1 MTTDSQMRRTK
12 IVATLGPATD
22 APGMLEKL
30 IAEGV
35 DVVRLNLSHGI
46 PDDHRARANAVRA
59 ASAAAGREV
68 GVLADLQGP
77 KIRVETFANGP
88 VELVDGA
95 PFVLDCRPGAPAG
108 DATRVGVSYYEL
120 PQDVHAGDVLL
131 LDDGLIALTVLE
143 VVGAEVRCQVL
154 IGGKLSNRKGLNR
167 QGGGLSVTALSD
179 KDKADIKLA
188 AEIGA
193 DFLAVSFVRS
203 ADDMHQA
210 RRLLHEAGGSAALVA
225 KIERA
230 DAIPVLGE
238 IIDASD
244 VVMVAR
250 GDLGVEIGDAEL
262 PGLQKKI
269 IRESVQRNRAVITA
283 TQMLQSMVRSPIP
296 TRAEVLDVANAV
308 IDGTDAVMLSEET
321 AAGAHPD
328 KAVAAMRRICLG
340 AERQF
345 EPKEDLAGASH
356 HMNRTDQAIALAAM
370 VLAGQL
376 GVRAIV
382 ALTESGATAQWLSR
396 YRSAVPI
403 YGMSPFAAA
412 RRRMQVL
419 RDVQPVEFSHGE
431 RQSMASS
438 TRAAVQLLFEKG
450 KLAEG
455 DSVVITYGDRVGHVG
470 GTNTL
475 KLLSVGADG
484 MVESLRD
491 L

>member
-1 MTTDSQMRRTK
+1 MTTDNPLRRTK

-22 APGMLEKL
+22 APGMLEKI

-35 DVVRLNLSHGI
+35 DVVRLNLSHGQ
-46 PDDHRARANAVRA
+46 PDDHRARAIAVRDVA
-59 ASAAAGREV
+59 AQLGREV

-77 KIRVETFANGP
+77 KIRVERFAQGP
-88 VELVDGA
+88 VELRVGDS
-95 PFVLDCRPGAPAG
+95 FILDCSPGAPLG
-108 DATRVGVSYYEL
+108 DASRVGVSYYGL
-120 PQDVHAGDVLL
+120 PNDVTAGDVLL
-131 LDDGLIALTVLE
+131 LDDGLVALKVE
-143 VVGAEVRCQVL
+143 AVVGAEVRCRVL
-154 IGGKLSNRKGLNR
+154 IGGRLSDRKGLNR
-167 QGGGLSVTALSD
+167 QGGGLSVNALSD
-179 KDKADIKLA
+179 KDRADIKLA

-203 ADDMHQA
+203 AADMNEA
-210 RRLLHEAGGSAALVA
+210 RRLLTEAGGKASLVA

-269 IRESVQRNRAVITA
+269 IRESIQRNRAVITA

-296 TRAEVLDVANAV
+296 TRAEVMDVANAV
-308 IDGTDAVMLSEET
+308 IDGTDAVMLSEES

-328 KAVAAMRRICLG
+328 KAVAALRRICLG

-345 EPKEDLAGASH
+345 EPKEDPTTSGH
-356 HMNRTDQAIALAAM
+356 HLDRTDQAIALAAM
-370 VLAGQL
+370 LLASQL

-403 YGMSPFAAA
+403 YALSPFDDA
-412 RRRMQVL
+412 RRRMSVL
-419 RDVQPVEFSHGE
+419 RDVQAVKFTHMSQTPAGSARDAVRQLFVE
-431 RQSMASS
+431 
-438 TRAAVQLLFEKG
+438 G
-450 KLAEG
+450 KLSE
-455 DSVVITYGDRVGHVG
+455 GDRVVLTHGDHIGQGG

-475 KLLSVGADG
+475 KLLSVGAQG
-484 MVESLRD
+484 VVECLRD

>member
-1 MTTDSQMRRTK
+1 MTTETHSRRTR

-22 APGMLEKL
+22 APGMLEQI
-30 IAEGV
+30 IADGV
-35 DVVRLNLSHGI
+35 DVVRLNLSHGQ
-46 PDDHRARANAVRA
+46 PDDHRARAAAVRA
-59 ASAAAGREV
+59 AATTAGREV
-68 GVLADLQGP
+68 GILADLQGP
-77 KIRVETFANGP
+77 KIRIEKFANGP
-88 VELVDGA
+88 IELVNGA
-95 PFVLDCRPGAPAG
+95 SFVLDCRPDAPAG
-108 DATRVGVSYYEL
+108 NDQRVGVSYYGL
-120 PQDVHAGDVLL
+120 PNDVHAGDVLL
-131 LDDGLIALTVLE
+131 LDDGLLALTVLE
-143 VVGAEVRCQVL
+143 VVGAEVRCRVL
-154 IGGKLSNRKGLNR
+154 TGGRLSDRKGLNR

-210 RRLLHEAGGSAALVA
+210 RQLLHEAGGKASLVA

-269 IRESVQRNRAVITA
+269 IRESVQRNRSVITA
-283 TQMLQSMVRSPIP
+283 TQMLQSMVYAPIP

-308 IDGTDAVMLSEET
+308 IDGTDAVMLSQET

-328 KAVAAMRRICLG
+328 KAVAAMVRICLG

-345 EPKEDLAGASH
+345 EPKDDLTTAGH
-356 HMNRTDQAIALAAM
+356 RLDRTDQAIALAAM
-370 VLAGQL
+370 LVAKEL
-376 GVRAIV
+376 GVRAII

-396 YRSAVPI
+396 YRTSVPI
-403 YGMSPFAAA
+403 YALSPFADA
-412 RRRMQVL
+412 RRRMLVL
-419 RDVQPVEFSHGE
+419 RDVKPVEFNHAG
-431 RQSMASS
+431 QNLAASA
-438 TRAAVQLLFEKG
+438 RAAVQLLFDQG
-450 KLAEG
+450 KLNE
-455 DSVVITYGDRVGHVG
+455 GDRVVVTHGDHVGRGG

-475 KLLSVGADG
+475 KLLAVGAGG

>member
-1 MTTDSQMRRTK
+1 
-12 IVATLGPATD
+12 
-22 APGMLEKL
+22 
-30 IAEGV
+30 
-35 DVVRLNLSHGI
+35 
-46 PDDHRARANAVRA
+46 
-59 ASAAAGREV
+59 
-68 GVLADLQGP
+68 
-77 KIRVETFANGP
+77 
-88 VELVDGA
+88 
-95 PFVLDCRPGAPAG
+95 
-108 DATRVGVSYYEL
+108 VGVSYYGL
-120 PQDVHAGDVLL
+120 PDDVRAGDVLL
-131 LDDGLIALTVLE
+131 LDDGLVALTVHE
-143 VVGAEVRCQVL
+143 VVGTEVRCEVL
-154 IGGKLSNRKGLNR
+154 VGGKLSNRKGLNR
-167 QGGGLSVTALSD
+167 QGGGLSVDALSD
-179 KDKADIKLA
+179 KDKADIRLA

-203 ADDMHQA
+203 ADDMHLA
-210 RRLLHEAGGSAALVA
+210 RHLLKLAGGSAALVA

-269 IRESVQRNRAVITA
+269 IREAVQRNRAVITA
-283 TQMLQSMVRSPIP
+283 TQMLQSMVRAPIP

-328 KAVAAMRRICLG
+328 KAVAAMQRICLG

-345 EPKEDLAGASH
+345 EPKEDLANVVHQLS
-356 HMNRTDQAIALAAM
+356 RTDQAIALAAM

-403 YGMSPFAAA
+403 YGMSPSASA
-412 RRRMQVL
+412 RRRMQLL

-431 RQSMASS
+431 KQSMAAS
-438 TRAAVQLLFEKG
+438 TRAAVRLLFDQG
-450 KLAEG
+450 RLLQG

-475 KLLSVGADG
+475 KLLAVGPDG
-484 MVESLRD
+484 TVESRREL
-491 L
+491 

>member
-1 MTTDSQMRRTK
+1 MTTEPQSRRTR

-22 APGMLEKL
+22 APGMLEQI
-30 IAEGV
+30 IADGV
-35 DVVRLNLSHGI
+35 DVVRLNLSHGQ
-46 PDDHRARANAVRA
+46 PDDHRARAAAVRA
-59 ASAAAGREV
+59 AATTAGREV
-68 GVLADLQGP
+68 GILADLQGP
-77 KIRVETFANGP
+77 KIRIEKFANGP
-88 VELVDGA
+88 IELVNGA
-95 PFVLDCRPGAPAG
+95 SFVLDCRPDAPAG
-108 DATRVGVSYYEL
+108 NDQRVGVSYYGL
-120 PQDVHAGDVLL
+120 PNDVHAGDVLL
-131 LDDGLIALTVLE
+131 LDDGLLALTVLE
-143 VVGAEVRCQVL
+143 VVGAEVRCRVL
-154 IGGKLSNRKGLNR
+154 IGGRLSDRKGLNR

-210 RRLLHEAGGSAALVA
+210 RRLLHEAGGNASLVA

-269 IRESVQRNRAVITA
+269 IRESVQRNRSVITA
-283 TQMLQSMVRSPIP
+283 TQMLQSMVYAPIP

-308 IDGTDAVMLSEET
+308 IDGTDAVMLSQET

-328 KAVAAMRRICLG
+328 KAVAAMVRICLG

-345 EPKEDLAGASH
+345 EPKDDLTTAGH
-356 HMNRTDQAIALAAM
+356 RLDRTDQAIALAAM
-370 VLAGQL
+370 LVAKEL
-376 GVRAIV
+376 GVRAII

-396 YRSAVPI
+396 YRTSVPI
-403 YGMSPFAAA
+403 YALSPFADA
-412 RRRMQVL
+412 RRRMLVL
-419 RDVQPVEFSHGE
+419 RDVKPVEFSHAD
-431 RQSMASS
+431 QSLAASA
-438 TRAAVQLLFEKG
+438 RAAVQLLFDQG
-450 KLAEG
+450 KLSE
-455 DSVVITYGDRVGHVG
+455 GDRVVVTHGDHVGRGG

-475 KLLSVGADG
+475 KLLAVGTGG